1 MSTFGLMGMVFGMTG
16 LILGTM
22 GFIFG
27 VTALRKIKELETR
40 LAEEAPRRD

>member
-1 MSTFGLMGMVFGMTG
+1 MSTFGLMGMVFGTAG

-22 GFIFG
+22 GLIFG
-27 VTALRKIKELETR
+27 VTAIRKIKELEAR